1 MLRYLTAGESHGE
14 ALVAF
19 LSGMP
24 AGLKIDQTFVNRE
37 LWRRQQGYGRGGRM
51 RIERDTAH
59 ILSGVRHG
67 HTIGSP
73 IAMSLANNDWQNWT
87 ESLPVAEGDPAKHK
101 RVASPRPG
109 HADLA
114 GALKYNFPEARY
126 VLERASARESAARVA
141 LCAIAKLFL
150 HKLGIEVLSH
160 VVTTGAIT
168 LPDQV
173 PWEKIRALHGREEVL
188 LNCADPEAEQR
199 MKEEVDK
206 VLKTG
211 DSLGGVF
218 EVVAHQVP
226 PGLGTYVQWD
236 ERLDALLAAAVMSL
250 QAVKAVEIGAGV
262 AAAFAP
268 GSAVHDE
275 IGYTASSG
283 YTAFSRTRNNAGGI
297 EGGVSNGQ
305 EIRVRG
311 YLKPISTLR
320 RPLQSV
326 DFSTRE
332 PVKAAYERS
341 DVCVVPA
348 AGVAAE
354 AMVALTLARSALEK
368 FGGDSMIETL
378 RSRHCL
384 RRRAAK
390 AHRRHVRVDVCRP
403 RRRPRRPANRH
414 RPPHRCH
421 RRHLQGRSRRQ
432 TRPYQS
438 RNYSYRGP
446 PLPERRMPQHP
457 RFSRERISPQQSHGS
472 RPGRSWQSL

>member
-1 MLRYLTAGESHGE
+1 MGLMRNRTAEPSPDGIRYNRKFMLRYFTAGESHGE

-24 AGLKIDQTFVNRE
+24 AGLKIGQAFLDRE

-51 RIERDTAH
+51 KIERDSAH

-67 HTIGSP
+67 LTIGSP
-73 IAMSLANNDWQNWT
+73 ISLQLENRDWKNWQ
-87 ESLPVAEGDPAKHK
+87 ESLPVADGDSAKHK

-141 LCAIAKLFL
+141 IGAIAKLFL
-150 HKLGIEVLSH
+150 RELGIDVLSH
-160 VVTTGAIT
+160 VVTVGSVT
-168 LPDQV
+168 LPEQV
-173 PWEKIRALHGREEVL
+173 EWKNIAALHGKEEVL
-188 LNCADPEAEQR
+188 LNCADAATEQR

-211 DSLGGVF
+211 DSVGGVF
-218 EVVAHQVP
+218 EVVAHNVP
-226 PGLGTYVQWD
+226 PGLGTYAQWD
-236 ERLDALLAAAVMSL
+236 ERLDAMLAGAVMSL

-275 IGYTASSG
+275 IGYAATSG
-283 YTAFSRTRNNAGGI
+283 FTAFSRTRNNAGGI
-297 EGGVSNGQ
+297 EGGVSNGE

-354 AMVALTLARSALEK
+354 AMVALTLARSAVEK
-368 FGGDSMIETL
+368 FGGDSMTETL
-378 RSRHCL
+378 R
-384 RRRAAK
+384 
-390 AHRRHVRVDVCRP
+390 
-403 RRRPRRPANRH
+403 NF
-414 RPPHRCH
+414 
-421 RRHLQGRSRRQ
+421 QGYCQ
-432 TRPYQS
+432 QLK
-438 RNYSYRGP
+438 NY
-446 PLPERRMPQHP
+446 
-457 RFSRERISPQQSHGS
+457 
-472 RPGRSWQSL
+472 

>member
-1 MLRYLTAGESHGE
+1 MLRYFTAGESHGE

-19 LSGMP
+19 LSGLP
-24 AGLKIDQTFVNRE
+24 AGLTIDQAFVDRD

-51 RIERDTAH
+51 KIERDTAH
-59 ILSGVRHG
+59 ILSGVHHG
-67 HTIGSP
+67 KTIGSP
-73 IAMSLANNDWQNWT
+73 IAVQLENKDWKNWE
-87 ESLPVAEGDPAKHK
+87 ESLPVEAGDPGKHK

-114 GALKYNFPEARY
+114 GALKYNFSEARY

-141 LCAIAKLFL
+141 IGALAKLFL
-150 HKLGIEVLSH
+150 RELGIEVLSH
-160 VVTTGAIT
+160 VITTGSVTVQSQI
-168 LPDQV
+168 PWDQ
-173 PWEKIRALHGREEVL
+173 IRSLYGRAEVL
-188 LNCADPEAEQR
+188 LNCADAEAEQR

-206 VLKTG
+206 VLRSG

-226 PGLGTYVQWD
+226 PGLGTYAQWD

-250 QAVKAVEIGAGV
+250 QAVKAVEIGSGV
-262 AAAFAP
+262 AAAFSP
-268 GSAVHDE
+268 GSLVHDE
-275 IGYTASSG
+275 IGYSGTAG
-283 YTAFSRTRNNAGGI
+283 FTAFSRARNNAGGI
-297 EGGVSNGQ
+297 EGGVSNGE

-326 DFSTRE
+326 DFATRE

-354 AMVALTLARSALEK
+354 SMVALTLARCALEK

-378 RSRHCL
+378 R
-384 RRRAAK
+384 
-390 AHRRHVRVDVCRP
+390 
-403 RRRPRRPANRH
+403 NFE
-414 RPPHRCH
+414 
-421 RRHLQGRSRRQ
+421 GYRQ
-432 TRPYQS
+432 QLK
-438 RNYSYRGP
+438 NY
-446 PLPERRMPQHP
+446 
-457 RFSRERISPQQSHGS
+457 
-472 RPGRSWQSL
+472 

>member
-1 MLRYLTAGESHGE
+1 MLRYFTSGESHGE

-19 LSGMP
+19 LSGVP
-24 AGLKIDQTFVNRE
+24 SGLRVDQAFLDRD

-51 RIERDTAH
+51 KIERDTAH

-67 HTIGSP
+67 LTIGSP
-73 IAMSLANNDWQNWT
+73 ISVQLENKDWKNWQ
-87 ESLPVAEGDPAKHK
+87 ESLPVGEGDPAKHK

-114 GALKYNFPEARY
+114 GALKHNFLEARY

-141 LCAIAKLFL
+141 IGAIAKLFL
-150 HKLGIEVLSH
+150 RELGMEILSH
-160 VVTTGAIT
+160 VVTTGAVT
-168 LPDQV
+168 LSDQV
-173 PWEKIRALHGREEVL
+173 PWERIRTLYDREEVL
-188 LNCADPEAEQR
+188 LNCADPEVEQR

-226 PGLGTYVQWD
+226 PGLGTYAQWD
-236 ERLDALLAAAVMSL
+236 ERLDAMLAAAVMSL

-262 AAAFAP
+262 AAAFAA

-275 IGYTASSG
+275 IGYTATSG
-283 YTAFSRTRNNAGGI
+283 FTAFSRTRNNAGGI
-297 EGGVSNGQ
+297 EGGVSNGE

-354 AMVALTLARSALEK
+354 AMVALTLARCALEK
-368 FGGDSMIETL
+368 FGGDSMVETM
-378 RSRHCL
+378 R
-384 RRRAAK
+384 
-390 AHRRHVRVDVCRP
+390 
-403 RRRPRRPANRH
+403 NF
-414 RPPHRCH
+414 
-421 RRHLQGRSRRQ
+421 QGYCQ
-432 TRPYQS
+432 QLK
-438 RNYSYRGP
+438 SY
-446 PLPERRMPQHP
+446 
-457 RFSRERISPQQSHGS
+457 
-472 RPGRSWQSL
+472 